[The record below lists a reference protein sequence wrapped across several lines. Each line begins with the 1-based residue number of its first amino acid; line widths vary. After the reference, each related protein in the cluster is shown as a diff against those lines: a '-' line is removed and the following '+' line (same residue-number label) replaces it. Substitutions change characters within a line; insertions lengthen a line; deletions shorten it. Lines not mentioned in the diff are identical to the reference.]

1 MRGSGAVG
9 RRGAS
14 LARAGLLGGRSTQA
28 AEGTRLHSP
37 ATSLQEAE
45 EIIQKT
51 CLIDPPQIPH
61 GNRVREM
68 GTAALMPPFPA
79 LHFHQGNSL
88 PPGCFLQ
95 REAGPKGDP
104 LPRASPCPLHFT
116 IAWRL
121 RTHRAA
127 VRDLHCGAASEA
139 VTSFPPRALTC
150 V

>member
-1 MRGSGAVG
+1 MG
-9 RRGAS
+9 RRSAS
-14 LARAGLLGGRSTQA
+14 LARAGLRGGRSAQA

-45 EIIQKT
+45 EIIQKP

-88 PPGCFLQ
+88 PLLCFLQ
-95 REAGPKGDP
+95 CEAGLKGDP
-104 LPRASPCPLHFT
+104 LPGASLYPLHFT

-121 RTHRAA
+121 RTHHAA

-139 VTSFPPRALTC
+139 VTSFLLRALTC